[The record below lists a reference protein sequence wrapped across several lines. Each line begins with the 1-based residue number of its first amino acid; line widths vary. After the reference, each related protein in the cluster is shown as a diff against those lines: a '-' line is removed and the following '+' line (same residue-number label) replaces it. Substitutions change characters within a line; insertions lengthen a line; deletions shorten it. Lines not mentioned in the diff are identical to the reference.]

1 MNLIGICG
9 LTFPSGDE
17 AGSFCTHSQILAIF
31 LYLCSHLYTYNYVAI
46 SILKNFQT
54 AANEV
59 ENYDWR
65 DGDDDDGK
73 LSRVLL

>member
-1 MNLIGICG
+1 MWAHISVSRRSWLVLHTQPNPDDLLVFM
-9 LTFPSGDE
+9 LTFV
-17 AGSFCTHSQILAIF
+17 HVQLRI
-31 LYLCSHLYTYNYVAI
+31 AI

-65 DGDDDDGK
+65 DGDDDDDGK